1 MTNVWYVK
9 NIFANCDGNVY
20 LPKMQVLSLAEAIKQ
35 NLAFQA
41 KALRLESPSLLVTT
55 SREEAFIRS
64 PEKYSIVYLKV
75 YVEREVC
82 LRTLLYFFF

>member
-1 MTNVWYVK
+1 MASAITTSV
-9 NIFANCDGNVY
+9 GS
-20 LPKMQVLSLAEAIKQ
+20 PKMQVLSVAEAIKRS
-35 NLAFQA
+35 LAFQA
-41 KALRLESPSLLVTT
+41 KALCPESPLYLATT

-64 PEKYSIVYLKV
+64 PKKYSIVYLRVSSQLKV